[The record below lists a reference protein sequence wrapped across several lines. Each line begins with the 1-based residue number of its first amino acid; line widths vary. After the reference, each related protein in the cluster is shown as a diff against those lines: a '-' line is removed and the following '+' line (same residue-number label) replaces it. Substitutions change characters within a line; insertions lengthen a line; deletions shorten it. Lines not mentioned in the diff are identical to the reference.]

1 MDVQIQRTR
10 RALRAVKAFQRTLR
24 VVLATA
30 QMRSL
35 REFSRRVRDPRRRSL
50 KRYPLS
56 GLHTILPATR
66 VAGSNAECF
75 LGALRDTIERAKGSM
90 RNHSGKTVN
99 DSSDG
104 DCSASDVSSARSVL
118 DRAMSGVA
126 ASILC
131 GDSARAVV
139 DRVLSGLR
147 ETGLDRSGPWAFFG
161 WITGREAWRVGE
173 AIGRLYLTVHR
184 VCLFPWPAEWDP
196 RRGIASSAGPDLES
210 FHRDGSGAGCVA
222 FGEVKTSSGP
232 VDPPTVVRGPDGL
245 AQQLRELRNS
255 KDYRYAQVR
264 YLARRAD
271 LADWFEQFESACERC
286 MRDDLDVRLFGCLIR
301 DVEPSESDLRRA
313 VVKLASGH
321 PQAIEIELLAIYL
334 PRNRIP
340 RLGHDL
346 DEALSGASP

>member
-1 MDVQIQRTR
+1 MSGEDFPADAPRGAR
-10 RALRAVKAFQRTLR
+10 HSPDTLSAR
-24 VVLATA
+24 VLAPCTGSA
-30 QMRSL
+30 AAVSQAL
-35 REFSRRVRDPRRRSL
+35 PALLAV
-50 KRYPLS
+50 
-56 GLHTILPATR
+56 LPATR
-66 VAGSNAECF
+66 AADSNAEF
-75 LGALRDTIERAKGSM
+75 SLGALRDTIGIAKGSM
-90 RNHSGKTVN
+90 RIHSGKTVY

-118 DRAMSGVA
+118 DRAISGVA

-139 DRVLSGLR
+139 DRIVSGLR
-147 ETGLDRSGPWAFFG
+147 EADFDRFGTQAFFG
-161 WITGREAWRVGE
+161 WITGREARRVGE
-173 AIGRLYLTVHR
+173 ATGRLYLTVHR
-184 VCLFPWPAEWDP
+184 ECLFPWPAEWDP
-196 RRGIASSAGPDLES
+196 RRSIASSAGPDLES
-210 FHRDGSGAGCVA
+210 FHRDGSGACCVA
-222 FGEVKTSSGP
+222 FGEAKTSSGP
-232 VDPPTVVRGPDGL
+232 VGPPTVVRGPDGL

-255 KDYRYAQVR
+255 KAYRDDQVR

-313 VVKLASGH
+313 VEKLTSGH
-321 PQAIEIELLAIYL
+321 TETIEIELLAIYL

-346 DEALSGASP
+346 DEALRR